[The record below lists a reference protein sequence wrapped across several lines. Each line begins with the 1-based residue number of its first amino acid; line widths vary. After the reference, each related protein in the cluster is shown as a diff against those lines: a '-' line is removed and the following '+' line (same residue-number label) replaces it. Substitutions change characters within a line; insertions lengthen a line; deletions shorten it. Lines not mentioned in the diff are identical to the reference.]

1 MPELSFSYHGH
12 AVTKD
17 RKDRHPMGSICVGI
31 RSYVDAVIRMLREN
45 NVLWCPLLCLHT

>member
-31 RSYVDAVIRMLREN
+31 GSCVDTVIRMLGEN
-45 NVLWCPLLCLHT
+45 AVL